1 MEAGHRIKLTFEAF
15 NLESHSTCK
24 YDFVQISEGSEEEK
38 YCGNV
43 KPSPIISSGNTM
55 NVTFHSDR
63 SVNRSGFKAS
73 WEAVTE

>member
-38 YCGNV
+38 YCGNA

-55 NVTFHSDR
+55 TVLFHSDGSETR
-63 SVNRSGFKAS
+63 KGFKAT
-73 WEAVTE
+73 WKAVDN